1 MFLEPVEVQ
10 NKSTSLS
17 KMLRCNA
24 IYEEEKSEILGPG
37 PKFFEF
43 LNFLVFEFSSTAIL
57 HLVSVALKLKHFK
70 AFSFT
75 LLKIK
80 TLNKGGKK
88 RPTFFKHYFMH
99 TLK

>member
-43 LNFLVFEFSSTAIL
+43 LKFLNFLVF
-57 HLVSVALKLKHFK
+57 
-70 AFSFT
+70 
-75 LLKIK
+75 
-80 TLNKGGKK
+80 
-88 RPTFFKHYFMH
+88 
-99 TLK
+99 

>member
-37 PKFFEF
+37 PKFFEFLKF

-88 RPTFFKHYFMH
+88 HPSWQIF
-99 TLK
+99 

>member
-37 PKFFEF
+37 PKFFEVLKF
-43 LNFLVFEFSSTAIL
+43 FNFLVFEFSSTAIL

-88 RPTFFKHYFMH
+88 HPSWQIF
-99 TLK
+99 

>member
-37 PKFFEF
+37 PKFFEVLKF
-43 LNFLVFEFSSTAIL
+43 LNFLVFEFSSTAII

-88 RPTFFKHYFMH
+88 HPSWQIF
-99 TLK
+99 